1 MTQWMNR
8 RGLIRISLACL
19 LATVTIA
26 AVIVG
31 CATVQRSQ
39 SKEGF
44 MDPTSVGRFNQ
55 HRAESAGEPLVE
67 GRVGSND
74 VPAPTWYGEQ
84 QAADATVPW
93 TELLTYPA
101 DWPELS
107 KYENLR
113 RVVPAN
119 SESWGNVSG
128 GQGGQQQQYE
138 QYRGTSTT
146 RAKLVM
152 QHSLEVHSADRPLS
166 KEEKEAQRQKVNE
179 LIKRAKMLHDEGK
192 KQDANRL
199 IDQAIFLDP
208 NNELLANMEIAA
220 GTAAFDQLYAEFAA
234 KRGIKTDDNAQPQP
248 NEEPVLSE
256 EEEIWILVKDD
267 PKKLAKAD
275 LMPGSGA
282 LVTKVGKRQVPIPLK
297 HTSVQANISA
307 YISSVDVTQQF
318 HNPFNEKI
326 EAVYVFPLPQNA
338 AVNDFVMTVG
348 ERKIRGIIREREEA
362 ERIYQAA
369 KQAGHVASLL
379 TQERPNI
386 FTQKVANIEPGKQI
400 DVTITYF
407 NTLKFE
413 DGSFEFVFPM
423 VVGPRFNPPSSP
435 DPIAAVPSDDQ
446 KTAGKAIRYLR
457 PDERSSHDID
467 LTVNIDAGV
476 SIESIDC
483 DSHKIVVQQT
493 EKAQATVKLAKEDRI
508 PNKDFVLRYKVAGEK
523 PKVAMLTH
531 EDQAGKYF
539 TMMIVPPAE
548 KKGKDQP
555 RQPMEMVFV
564 FDVSGSMSGF
574 PIEESKK
581 AALRVLDKLDS
592 QDSVQVVVFSN
603 DADKFSTKP
612 IPATIANK
620 QKARQFIEDL
630 NGGGGT
636 MMAAGMKAALPVGEA
651 PDLEKSRYVM
661 FLTDGYIGN
670 EAEILKLVD
679 ERLGQSRVFSFGVGS
694 SVNRYLMM
702 RMAKLGQGVASFV
715 GNGEDSDEVVDR
727 FWNRV
732 SRSPLTNVAIDW
744 DGLDVSEVYPARLP
758 DLFAGSPIVVTGK
771 FTQSVKANVRIE
783 GTRGGER
790 VATTVAVD
798 PSAKESKHQAIAAI
812 WARSYLMELHET
824 MVVEGDN
831 SGELKQAMLDTAL
844 NYKLMS
850 QLTAFVA
857 VDSAAVTEGAQ
868 GTTVHVA
875 VPVPEGVKY
884 ETTVGQAG
892 GEKVEQ

>member
-1 MTQWMNR
+1 MNR

-19 LATVTIA
+19 LAAVTIT

-31 CATVQRSQ
+31 CTTVQSTGSDKSTGEYGNVPMAPQDSFGYAPPTAAGQTWRGAVGQADGHVDFSQ
-39 SKEGF
+39 
-44 MDPTSVGRFNQ
+44 
-55 HRAESAGEPLVE
+55 
-67 GRVGSND
+67 
-74 VPAPTWYGEQ
+74 
-84 QAADATVPW
+84 ADASVPW
-93 TELLTYPA
+93 TELTTYPA
-101 DWPELS
+101 DWPT
-107 KYENLR
+107 
-113 RVVPAN
+113 A
-119 SESWGNVSG
+119 G
-128 GQGGQQQQYE
+128 GQSQAGQQAHAS
-138 QYRGTSTT
+138 QYRSHYET
-146 RAKLVM
+146 RSQEVM
-152 QHSLEVHSADRPLS
+152 QHSLETASAKKEQAA
-166 KEEKEAQRQKVNE
+166 KEERLQKVDE
-179 LIKRAKMLHDEGK
+179 LLLRAKRLL
-192 KQDANRL
+192 DAGNARSAKRL
-199 IDQAIFLDP
+199 VAQAGFLDP
-208 NNELLANMEIAA
+208 DNKRLQDLVNDTMLAGNDQVFSDVFSAYLA
-220 GTAAFDQLYAEFAA
+220 SDQVGT
-234 KRGIKTDDNAQPQP
+234 
-248 NEEPVLSE
+248 PVLSE
-256 EEEIWILVKDD
+256 AEEIWILVKDD
-267 PKKLAKAD
+267 PKKLARAD
-275 LMPGSGA
+275 LTPGSGA

-369 KQAGHVASLL
+369 KKAGHVASLL

-564 FDVSGSMSGF
+564 FDVSGSMNGF
-574 PIEESKK
+574 LLNESKK

-636 MMAAGMKAALPVGEA
+636 MMAAGMKAALSVGEA

-694 SVNRYLMM
+694 SVNRYLMV

-758 DLFAGSPIVVTGK
+758 DLFSGSPIVVTGK
-771 FTQSVKANVRIE
+771 FPKSVKANVRIE

-798 PSAKESKHQAIAAI
+798 PSAKESKHRAIAAI

-824 MVVEGDN
+824 LVVEGDN
-831 SGELKQAMLDTAL
+831 TGELKQAMLDTAL

-868 GTTVHVA
+868 GTTMHVA

-884 ETTVGQAG
+884 ETTVGPAG
-892 GEKVEQ
+892 GE